1 MTVEQIAI
9 RQEIRQMLNE
19 AGINK
24 NTMKE
29 MVREVI
35 DEELNKAVK
44 QVMCE
49 MDTESM
55 ISGLANYN
63 FEEKI
68 RKELRSSIDTRV
80 NSIFNR
86 MKITIDIK
94 NNDGGSSITSD

>member
-35 DEELNKAVK
+35 DEELIKAIK
-44 QVMCE
+44 QVMGE
-49 MDTESM
+49 MDVEDR
-55 ISGLANYN
+55 ICNLANYN
-63 FEEKI
+63 LEEKI
-68 RKELRSSIDTRV
+68 RKELRASIDARV
-80 NSIFNR
+80 NSVFGR
-86 MKITIDIK
+86 MKISIDIK
-94 NNDGGSSITSD
+94 NKDGGSIIDC

>member
-44 QVMCE
+44 QVMSE
-49 MDTESM
+49 MNLYGEVKNLTNY
-55 ISGLANYN
+55 GLQ
-63 FEEKI
+63 EKI
-68 RKELRSSIDTRV
+68 RTQIKASVDERV
-80 NSIFNR
+80 RGVFNR
-86 MKITIDIK
+86 MAITVDIK
-94 NNDGGSSITSD
+94 NNDGESSITSR